1 MYFLVVFFEGFL
13 NNETRSSYSPKLDFQ
28 ARCPTPFEVKHSV
41 VSVKNMLQKLYRWP
55 KLKKTGY
62 QLCVYLKLQI
72 LNFCFSKIV
81 KFLVLQ
87 VGGWKT

>member
-41 VSVKNMLQKLYRWP
+41 VSVKKYDP
-55 KLKKTGY
+55 E
-62 QLCVYLKLQI
+62 VI
-72 LNFCFSKIV
+72 
-81 KFLVLQ
+81 Q
-87 VGGWKT
+87 VA